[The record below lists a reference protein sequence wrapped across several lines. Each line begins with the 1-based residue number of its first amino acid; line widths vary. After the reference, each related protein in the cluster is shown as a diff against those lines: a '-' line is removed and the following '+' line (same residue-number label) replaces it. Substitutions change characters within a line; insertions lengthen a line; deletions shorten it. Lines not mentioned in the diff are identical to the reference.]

1 LAGKLFLAVAI
12 LALAACESPP
22 NQSPSI
28 SSTTGPA
35 AVRVRD
41 SVEYNCVASDPDGWP
56 WYYDW
61 QAEAGRFPWNWRDRA
76 WWVAPDSSCRIRLWV
91 TVSDDSGAADSET
104 LQVRVLADTSAFA
117 IWGGTVKHGE
127 YAFWSDT
134 VGTGYTV
141 YGYLRADTANMTF
154 YICDSLNF
162 HEWRAGRQAEFLY
175 QQLAHRATEF
185 SARLEHAGVHFVV
198 LDNRVGTVDADY
210 ELTALKR
217 GP

>member
-1 LAGKLFLAVAI
+1 
-12 LALAACESPP
+12 
-22 NQSPSI
+22 
-28 SSTTGPA
+28 
-35 AVRVRD
+35 
-41 SVEYNCVASDPDGWP
+41 
-56 WYYDW
+56 
-61 QAEAGRFPWNWRDRA
+61 
-76 WWVAPDSSCRIRLWV
+76 VAPDSSCRIRLWV
-91 TVSDDSGAADSET
+91 TVTDDSGAADSET
-104 LQVRVLADTSAFA
+104 LQVHVLADTSAFA

-141 YGYLRADTANMTF
+141 YGYLRADTASMTF
-154 YICDSLNF
+154 YICDSFNF

-198 LDNRVGTVDADY
+198 LDNRVGTVDTDC